1 MCRIA
6 ETRNSDLDIIGIC
19 LCCLDKIMKYGR
31 IESVTPLQRSSII
44 DFGFRHD
51 QVFYWIEIKNKNKSS
66 TQFIR
71 GFISGLFFSSIIA
84 FTSGLSIVYY
94 STVRGVGIIEL
105 NIMLRWQVYRSLLVL
120 SLNKELC
127 VVYSVLNFMETLTRH
142 SWINYINKC
151 ITK

>member
-6 ETRNSDLDIIGIC
+6 ETRNSELDIIGIC

-31 IESVTPLQRSSII
+31 IESVTPLQRAFII
-44 DFGFRHD
+44 DFGFRHN

-84 FTSGLSIVYY
+84 FISGLIIVLFDCEGHWHKWTEHYVEMTGPSIAI
-94 STVRGVGIIEL
+94 GVVFTQGTMRCL
-105 NIMLRWQVYRSLLVL
+105 
-120 SLNKELC
+120 
-127 VVYSVLNFMETLTRH
+127 
-142 SWINYINKC
+142 
-151 ITK
+151 